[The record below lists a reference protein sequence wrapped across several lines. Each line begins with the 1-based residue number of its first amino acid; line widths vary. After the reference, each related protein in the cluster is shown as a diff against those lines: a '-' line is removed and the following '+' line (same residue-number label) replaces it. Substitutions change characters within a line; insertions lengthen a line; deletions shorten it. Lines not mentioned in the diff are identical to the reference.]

1 MDILHKTKLEDDPKK
16 IIFGSMHFLDKSQPQ
31 GLTGSPKGV
40 CFQVR
45 RIKIVNL
52 GVLNKKNLKVTQKH
66 SLLDLCNFLIQ
77 SSPESVPARENPIKR
92 MHFQVCKINAR
103 NLGGDHQTFTFAVG
117 LMKVCIFH
125 N

>member
-1 MDILHKTKLEDDPKK
+1 
-16 IIFGSMHFLDKSQPQ
+16 MHFLDKSQPQ

-66 SLLDLCNFLIQ
+66 LLLLMGNFLI
-77 SSPESVPARENPIKR
+77 
-92 MHFQVCKINAR
+92 
-103 NLGGDHQTFTFAVG
+103 
-117 LMKVCIFH
+117 
-125 N
+125 